1 MQDEELKAKPKF
13 SGMIVLTVVYILV
26 IIMFAIFDVEDMKQL
41 KPNEWGDFFAGF
53 FAPLAFLWLIFGYY
67 QQGQELSLQAKE
79 LSNLVKE
86 QQKQNKIHEDQVH
99 AKLIESKPMLDFKD
113 ASYTYKLL
121 VTLIFFEGHI
131 FHFHI
136 LNHGNLAK
144 QIIITG
150 KGISKRVHKLD
161 TDVLTLISFSY
172 PEDMDRELFNLRGEP
187 FSIEL
192 DITYLD
198 NSGHEYRNKIRLFTA
213 IFRPSAI
220 DQDYNLGIEVLN

>member
-1 MQDEELKAKPKF
+1 
-13 SGMIVLTVVYILV
+13 MIVLTVVYILV

-53 FAPLAFLWLIFGYY
+53 FCPISIFVANFGYY

-99 AKLIESKPMLDFKD
+99 AKLIESNLCLILRMLVIHISF
-113 ASYTYKLL
+113 L

-136 LNHGNLAK
+136 FKSWKPRKTNHNYG
-144 QIIITG
+144 
-150 KGISKRVHKLD
+150 
-161 TDVLTLISFSY
+161 
-172 PEDMDRELFNLRGEP
+172 
-187 FSIEL
+187 
-192 DITYLD
+192 
-198 NSGHEYRNKIRLFTA
+198 
-213 IFRPSAI
+213 
-220 DQDYNLGIEVLN
+220 

>member
-1 MQDEELKAKPKF
+1 MA
-13 SGMIVLTVVYILV
+13 
-26 IIMFAIFDVEDMKQL
+26 
-41 KPNEWGDFFAGF
+41 N
-53 FAPLAFLWLIFGYY
+53 FGYY

-150 KGISKRVHKLD
+150 KGISKGS
-161 TDVLTLISFSY
+161 IS
-172 PEDMDRELFNLRGEP
+172 
-187 FSIEL
+187 
-192 DITYLD
+192 
-198 NSGHEYRNKIRLFTA
+198 
-213 IFRPSAI
+213 
-220 DQDYNLGIEVLN
+220 